1 MSSLNA
7 IELKNRPILLD
18 KVVVLSSW
26 NIESICRI
34 GLPNPKRNRFS
45 FFFRGGG
52 GGFWILTFHGRIP
65 KKHPKN
71 VSLENSI
78 CKPSLI
84 SWVISV
90 QCQCPMNLLPS
101 RILMALN
108 LCQGTESR

>member
-7 IELKNRPILLD
+7 IELQNRPILLD

-34 GLPNPKRNRFS
+34 GLPNPKRNRF
-45 FFFRGGG
+45 FFLGGG
-52 GGFWILTFHGRIP
+52 GGFWILTFHGRVP

-71 VSLENSI
+71 ISWEKSI
-78 CKPSLI
+78 CKSSLI

-90 QCQCPMNLLPS
+90 Q
-101 RILMALN
+101 
-108 LCQGTESR
+108 